1 MKRNR
6 ITFLIAELILIA
18 IAGIFINRIFREDNP
33 QKRVAVILP
42 DSGNTRWE
50 GLVNGLKQ
58 SAQVNNIHLIICNTD
73 EIVSADDEKEL
84 IDEQLENDVD
94 AFIICPAPGTD
105 TKDMLASLQAEKETF
120 VLITEDA
127 YMADDTEST
136 GFVTIKPDNY
146 QIGYTLGRQIIKN
159 DTDNQAGKKVGVIV
173 GRAETEASVSRV
185 KGITDAL
192 AGYNCELVWTY
203 NQNSGKDTCKAV
215 DSLEAVDYI
224 AAMDTEALDTL
235 GENAENGYYKGAE
248 IYGVGT
254 SMKSVA
260 LLDYNKIK
268 CLVVPDGYSIG
279 YESVNEI
286 AKELGRPL
294 YTLKSHEEAIRVIY
308 KDDLFSEETER
319 FLYSYE

>member
-159 DTDNQAGKKVGVIV
+159 DTDKPDGKKVGVIV

-185 KGITDAL
+185 KGLADAL

-254 SMKSVA
+254 IMKSVD

-268 CLVVPDGYSIG
+268 GLVVPDRYSIG

>member
-1 MKRNR
+1 M
-6 ITFLIAELILIA
+6 
-18 IAGIFINRIFREDNP
+18 
-33 QKRVAVILP
+33 
-42 DSGNTRWE
+42 
-50 GLVNGLKQ
+50 
-58 SAQVNNIHLIICNTD
+58 
-73 EIVSADDEKEL
+73 
-84 IDEQLENDVD
+84 
-94 AFIICPAPGTD
+94 
-105 TKDMLASLQAEKETF
+105 
-120 VLITEDA
+120 
-127 YMADDTEST
+127 
-136 GFVTIKPDNY
+136 
-146 QIGYTLGRQIIKN
+146 
-159 DTDNQAGKKVGVIV
+159 IV
-173 GRAETEASVSRV
+173 GQAETEASVSRV
-185 KGITDAL
+185 KGLTDAL
-192 AGYNCELVWTY
+192 AGYNCELAWTY
-203 NQNSGKDTCKAV
+203 NQNSGKDICKAV

>member
-6 ITFLIAELILIA
+6 ITFLIAELILVA

-105 TKDMLASLQAEKETF
+105 TKDMLTSLQAEKETF

-146 QIGYTLGRQIIKN
+146 QIGYTLGRQSIKN
-159 DTDNQAGKKVGVIV
+159 DTDNQASGTSNSFWIPGEKKV
-173 GRAETEASVSRV
+173 
-185 KGITDAL
+185 
-192 AGYNCELVWTY
+192 
-203 NQNSGKDTCKAV
+203 
-215 DSLEAVDYI
+215 
-224 AAMDTEALDTL
+224 AADR
-235 GENAENGYYKGAE
+235 GEWK
-248 IYGVGT
+248 
-254 SMKSVA
+254 
-260 LLDYNKIK
+260 
-268 CLVVPDGYSIG
+268 GYSFMQ
-279 YESVNEI
+279 
-286 AKELGRPL
+286 L
-294 YTLKSHEEAIRVIY
+294 
-308 KDDLFSEETER
+308 LF
-319 FLYSYE
+319 

>member
-6 ITFLIAELILIA
+6 ITFLIAELILVA

-159 DTDNQAGKKVGVIV
+159 DTDKQAGKKVGVIV
-173 GRAETEASVSRV
+173 GQAETEASVSRV
-185 KGITDAL
+185 KGLTDAL

-224 AAMDTEALDTL
+224 AAM
-235 GENAENGYYKGAE
+235 
-248 IYGVGT
+248 VFC
-254 SMKSVA
+254 S
-260 LLDYNKIK
+260 
-268 CLVVPDGYSIG
+268 
-279 YESVNEI
+279 
-286 AKELGRPL
+286 
-294 YTLKSHEEAIRVIY
+294 
-308 KDDLFSEETER
+308 
-319 FLYSYE
+319 